1 MVKKVKWFN
10 DIKGYGF
17 LENDDNDDI
26 FVHYSAINKEGYK
39 TLNQDQLVEF
49 ELVKTDKGYQ
59 AKNVTLKDAQ
69 KSLM

>member
-49 ELVKTDKGYQ
+49 ELV
-59 AKNVTLKDAQ
+59 
-69 KSLM
+69 